1 MPPECQVITHEFD
14 CPSMRK
20 PSTAATWQPMQLML
34 TPRVDADVQNQITH
48 THTQRPQ
55 ADVQRWLAD
64 AAAHATP
71 QGGHSLLYAA
81 RRRGTAAL
89 CKRALATH
97 AATCK
102 IKRSPAPCRCIELR
116 ATALPC
122 TNTKCM
128 GCPWAATARASACAQ
143 VMNTSRALPSQTL
156 AHHSQLCQESRDV
169 RGVATCPHVRVDAFM
184 RACVHI

>member
-14 CPSMRK
+14 CPNMRK

-81 RRRGTAAL
+81 RRRRTAAL
-89 CKRALATH
+89 CKRAQRHMPPPARLSATLH
-97 AATCK
+97 RTAALNC
-102 IKRSPAPCRCIELR
+102 APQRCQAVTR
-116 ATALPC
+116 MTC
-122 TNTKCM
+122 TNIKCM
-128 GCPWAATARASACAQ
+128 KRPCAATARASACAQ
-143 VMNTSRALPSQTL
+143 VINT
-156 AHHSQLCQESRDV
+156 
-169 RGVATCPHVRVDAFM
+169 
-184 RACVHI
+184 

>member
-1 MPPECQVITHEFD
+1 MAQLSPRQLPKTLLCHPTAKSSGMDLIVRTCASQALPPHGSQCV
-14 CPSMRK
+14 
-20 PSTAATWQPMQLML
+20 L
-34 TPRVDADVQNQITH
+34 TPRVDTAVQNQITQ

-55 ADVQRWLAD
+55 ADAPRWLAD

-81 RRRGTAAL
+81 RRRRTAAL

-97 AATCK
+97 ATTCN
-102 IKRSPAPCRCIELR
+102 IKRYHAPSRCIELR

-143 VMNTSRALPSQTL
+143 VINT
-156 AHHSQLCQESRDV
+156 
-169 RGVATCPHVRVDAFM
+169 
-184 RACVHI
+184 